1 MANDVLRSQLRA
13 MTRGAY
19 DLQRL
24 RIQAGLRLCANFRSQ
39 QLGQEGGESEEDLD
53 DDAKDI
59 LKELRQTYTR
69 ITDGIAEQVQEQEDA
84 TPHKRD
90 VIKARFKGDGLIS
103 DYTLYK
109 LVSHYVSLE
118 KVEREQ
124 FNSLTKVL
132 EDFPIYME
140 FLLGVRG
147 VGPAMAAVII
157 SEFDITRAKYVSNM
171 WSYAGLD
178 VAADGRGRSRR
189 KEHLVKRQYIDAKG
203 EPQERDSITFNP
215 FLKTKLVGVLS
226 GSFLKSGSSYNEH
239 YYNYKNRI
247 QSRQSPGT
255 NRQPLPE
262 GEQPWSKIRIHRAAL
277 RYMVKMFLIDL
288 YVKWRTLEG
297 LPVTK
302 TYHEDKLGHVH
313 TGNVTPPISD
323 NRSQAA
329 E

>member
-1 MANDVLRSQLRA
+1 MANEVLRSQLRA

-24 RIQAGLRLCANFRSQ
+24 RIQAGLRLCANFRN
-39 QLGQEGGESEEDLD
+39 QLGQEGGENEEGLD
-53 DDAKDI
+53 DESKDI

-69 ITDGIAEQVQEQEDA
+69 ITDGIAKDVQEQEDA
-84 TPHKRD
+84 LPHKRD
-90 VIKARFKGDGLIS
+90 VLKQRFKSDGLIS
-103 DYTLYK
+103 DFTLYK

-118 KVEREQ
+118 KVERDQ

-132 EDFPIYME
+132 EDFPIYMS
-140 FLLGVRG
+140 FLKGVRG

-178 VAADGRGRSRR
+178 VAPDGRGRSRR
-189 KEHLVKRQYIDAKG
+189 KEHLVKRQYEDKNG
-203 EPQERDSITFNP
+203 EQQERDSITFNP

-226 GSFLKSGSSYNEH
+226 GSMLKAKSSYTEH
-239 YYNYKNRI
+239 YYGYKNRVEND
-247 QSRQSPGT
+247 PT
-255 NRQPLPE
+255 KAE
-262 GEQPWSKIRIHRAAL
+262 WTKIRRHRAAL
-277 RYMVKMFLIDL
+277 RYMIKMFLIDL
-288 YVKWRTLEG
+288 YSNWRQIEG
-297 LPVTK
+297 LPLMK

-313 TGNVTPPISD
+313 TGNVIPLPKSD
-323 NRSQAA
+323 PGSQAA